1 VSERS
6 KKILIVDDSE
16 TFLMYVA
23 ILLRRMG
30 YDKVIPA
37 SNGLEALKL
46 LRLMM
51 PDIVILDITMPQM
64 DGVTVLRH
72 IKGDEHT
79 SKIPVIMAS
88 VKSDR
93 QSHEECERLGCSGY
107 ITKPVKITALND
119 MLNQFITY
127 EGGKKRK
134 FLRTTF
140 EKNVSVTFNGIT
152 NEHRAVSL
160 SEGGIFIRRRE
171 PFQVGTEVQLDVPLR
186 DETVLHLKGIV
197 IYVKGI
203 SGDIFRIPPGI
214 AIAFKD
220 LTSDDS
226 SQLHSCIKE
235 LLTGDIIS
243 EQDEPVITIDH

>member
-1 VSERS
+1 MSERS

-72 IKGDEHT
+72 IKGDEHN

-107 ITKPVKITALND
+107 ITKQVKITALND

-127 EGGKKRK
+127 E
-134 FLRTTF
+134 
-140 EKNVSVTFNGIT
+140 
-152 NEHRAVSL
+152 
-160 SEGGIFIRRRE
+160 
-171 PFQVGTEVQLDVPLR
+171 
-186 DETVLHLKGIV
+186 
-197 IYVKGI
+197 
-203 SGDIFRIPPGI
+203 
-214 AIAFKD
+214 
-220 LTSDDS
+220 
-226 SQLHSCIKE
+226 
-235 LLTGDIIS
+235 
-243 EQDEPVITIDH
+243 